1 MGAKFLVTA
10 VNNGVQRPG
19 HISVGD
25 PVIDEVLRFWR
36 SDFQIEPFGFA
47 RAGYGTTPFDSMTS
61 AIVMVKA
68 VLYFKYYD
76 WSFIGEDGQ
85 NILTDA
91 DIQELESH

>member
-10 VNNGVQRPG
+10 VSNGVQRPG
-19 HISVGD
+19 HISIGD
-25 PVIDEVLRFWR
+25 PVIDEVLKFWR

-47 RAGYGTTPFDSMTS
+47 RAGYGTTPFDAMTS

-68 VLYFKYYD
+68 VLYFKYYN

-91 DIQELESH
+91 DIEELESH

>member
-19 HISVGD
+19 HISISD

-36 SDFQIEPFGFA
+36 SDFQIEPFGFS
-47 RAGYGTTPFDSMTS
+47 RSGYGTTPFDSMTS

-76 WSFIGEDGQ
+76 WRFIGEDGQ

-91 DIQELESH
+91 DIEELERH